1 MAPESTTKSTSANR
15 LASTRFTTRT
25 RTSVIPMR
33 HTPRGSRRRVGRSV
47 TSQSLDPEYSA
58 RNGIDVR
65 PAVHAV
71 RPKAQ
76 SRYRHRRYGPKGARA
91 AIPMIDR
98 GLSGPRLVVAA
109 AAGVMTLV
117 AAILAT
123 PHPGESELRVTLR
136 VTALVSATFFLSAF
150 TASAWQRLRPTPT
163 TRWLL
168 RNRRYLGLSFA
179 ASHLAHGLAILA
191 LARRIP
197 GGWRAFPPPTLAGG
211 GAAYV
216 FIAAMAAT
224 AHDRGVRALVH
235 LHVHLRRECRG
246 VAVPCAADG
255 GLRRGARP
263 AARGALQRQAV
274 GRPERAPPSL
284 GCAADR
290 ARLCVAGESPGR
302 YA

>member
-1 MAPESTTKSTSANR
+1 
-15 LASTRFTTRT
+15 
-25 RTSVIPMR
+25 
-33 HTPRGSRRRVGRSV
+33 
-47 TSQSLDPEYSA
+47 
-58 RNGIDVR
+58 
-65 PAVHAV
+65 
-71 RPKAQ
+71 
-76 SRYRHRRYGPKGARA
+76 
-91 AIPMIDR
+91 MIDR

-109 AAGVMTLV
+109 AAGVMALV
-117 AAILAT
+117 AAVLAT

-150 TASAWQRLRPTPT
+150 TASAWQRLPTPT

-224 AHDRGVRALVH
+224 SNDRAVAALGRWWH
-235 LHVHLRRECRG
+235 RLHTTGAYVLWFIFTFTYAGSAAVSPYHALLTAAF
-246 VAVPCAADG
+246 VAAL
-255 GLRRGARP
+255 GLRL
-263 AARGALQRQAV
+263 AARFSARRSVA
-274 GRPERAPPSL
+274 PSAPP
-284 GCAADR
+284 R
-290 ARLCVAGESPGR
+290 ASDARRTEPGS
-302 YA
+302 A

>member
-58 RNGIDVR
+58 RNRIDVR
-65 PAVHAV
+65 RAVQAVH
-71 RPKAQ
+71 PKAQ
-76 SRYRHRRYGPKGARA
+76 SRYRHRRYGPRGARA
-91 AIPMIDR
+91 AMPMIDR

-109 AAGVMTLV
+109 AAGVMALV

-150 TASAWQRLRPTPT
+150 TASAWQRLPTPT

-168 RNRRYLGLSFA
+168 RNRRYLGLS
-179 ASHLAHGLAILA
+179 
-191 LARRIP
+191 
-197 GGWRAFPPPTLAGG
+197 
-211 GAAYV
+211 
-216 FIAAMAAT
+216 
-224 AHDRGVRALVH
+224 
-235 LHVHLRRECRG
+235 
-246 VAVPCAADG
+246 
-255 GLRRGARP
+255 
-263 AARGALQRQAV
+263 
-274 GRPERAPPSL
+274 
-284 GCAADR
+284 
-290 ARLCVAGESPGR
+290 
-302 YA
+302 